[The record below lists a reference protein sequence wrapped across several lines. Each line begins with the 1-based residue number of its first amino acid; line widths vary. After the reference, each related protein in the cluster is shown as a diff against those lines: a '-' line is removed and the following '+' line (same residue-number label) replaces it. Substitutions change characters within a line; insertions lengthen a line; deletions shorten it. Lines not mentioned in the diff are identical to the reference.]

1 MLLFGF
7 YFLFVTIMSVIGFFI
22 GLAAEQSYPG
32 SGNIV
37 TVAVFMIALRAA
49 WTLCASSTATGRI
62 SPQPE
67 AD

>member
-7 YFLFVTIMSVIGFFI
+7 YFLFLTIMSVIGFFI

-37 TVAVFMIALRAA
+37 TVAVFMIALWAA
-49 WTLCASSTATGRI
+49 WTLSVRI
-62 SPQPE
+62 VDRYWPDQP
-67 AD
+67 AA